1 MVRDIVVRPI
11 DLDRSRLTRLCGIR
25 AIQIA
30 AKLIERE
37 ETDILID
44 LLLGLR
50 AEEETR
56 LGLLLASCS
65 GIGEGATRHVAQLDI
80 GLLIELAVHVVGLPT
95 LEVEVCPHNRHD
107 RHVGLSDALS
117 TFARTDSVDVRR
129 GIARGGLGVD
139 RARSLREDHLIA
151 GA

>member
-30 AKLIERE
+30 AELIERE

-44 LLLGLR
+44 LLLGLWE
-50 AEEETR
+50 EEETR
-56 LGLLLASCS
+56 LGLLLATCT
-65 GIGEGATRHVAQLDI
+65 GIGEGATRHIAQLDI
-80 GLLIELAVHVVGLPT
+80 GLLIELAVHMVGLPT
-95 LEVEVCPHNRHD
+95 LEVEVCPHDRHD
-107 RHVGLSDALS
+107 RHIGLSDALS
-117 TFARTDSVDVRR
+117 TFARTDSIDVRR
-129 GIARGGLGVD
+129 GIARGSLGVD
-139 RARSLREDHLIA
+139 RARGLWEDHLIA

>member
-11 DLDRSRLTRLCGIR
+11 DLDGSRLTWLCGIR

-30 AKLIERE
+30 AELIESE

-50 AEEETR
+50 EEEETR
-56 LGLLLASCS
+56 LGLLLASCC

-80 GLLIELAVHVVGLPT
+80 GLLIEFAVHVVGLPT
-95 LEVEVCPHNRHD
+95 LEGEVCPHDRHD
-107 RHVGLSDALS
+107 RHVGLGDALS
-117 TFARTDSVDVRR
+117 TFARTDSIDVRR

-139 RARSLREDHLIA
+139 RARGFGEDHLIA

>member
-11 DLDRSRLTRLCGIR
+11 DLDRSRLTWLCGIR

-30 AKLIERE
+30 AELIERE

-44 LLLGLR
+44 LLLGLWE
-50 AEEETR
+50 EEETR
-56 LGLLLASCS
+56 LGLLLATCT
-65 GIGEGATRHVAQLDI
+65 GTGEGATRHVAQLDI

-107 RHVGLSDALS
+107 RHIGLSDALS

-129 GIARGGLGVD
+129 GIARGSLWID
-139 RARSLREDHLIA
+139 RARGLREDHLIA